1 MEKEKIIDKI
11 RKLLELSKNNPNK
24 EEAILALTKAR
35 ELMFKHNVDIEN
47 IKKDDTNYFE
57 KIVQLKKWKNWIIFF
72 VMYLNDAFG
81 TFSLYNEY
89 TKRVYFYGEK
99 EKVLGISE
107 IFEFL
112 FEVADYLAM
121 KEYRNYLK
129 EYGTGKGIY
138 LSYILGFINGV
149 NNALEKQNRE
159 FEEYGIVIVT
169 SEVLKQQVRKDKNA
183 VEKKEKKLFN
193 KNINED
199 LNREVFDKGYDEGI
213 TILDKKQIEGD
224 KSVGM

>member
-35 ELMFKHNVDIEN
+35 ELMFKHNVDMEN

-57 KIVQLKKWKNWIIFF
+57 KIVQ
-72 VMYLNDAFG
+72 LNDAFG

-183 VEKKEKKLFN
+183 VEKREKKLFN
-193 KNINED
+193 KNINTD

-213 TILDKKQIEGD
+213 IILDKKQIKGD
-224 KSVGM
+224 GNVAM

>member
-81 TFSLYNEY
+81 TFSLYNQY
-89 TKRVYFYGEK
+89 TKRIYFYGEK
-99 EKVLGISE
+99 EKVLGVSE

-183 VEKKEKKLFN
+183 VEKREKRLFN

-224 KSVGM
+224 GNVAM

>member
-11 RKLLELSKNNPNK
+11 KKLLELSKNNPNK

-35 ELMFKHNVDIEN
+35 ELMFKHNVDMEN

-57 KIVQLKKWKNWIIFF
+57 KIVQLKKWKNWILFF
-72 VMYLNDAFG
+72 LMYLNDAFG

-99 EKVLGISE
+99 EKVLGVSE

-183 VEKKEKKLFN
+183 VVKREKRLFN

-213 TILDKKQIEGD
+213 IILDKKQIKGD
-224 KSVGM
+224 GNVAM

>member
-11 RKLLELSKNNPNK
+11 KKLLELSKNNPNK

-57 KIVQLKKWKNWIIFF
+57 KIVQLKKWKNWILFF

-183 VEKKEKKLFN
+183 VEKREKRLFN
-193 KNINED
+193 KNINTD
-199 LNREVFDKGYDEGI
+199 LNREVFDKGYDEGN

>member
-35 ELMFKHNVDIEN
+35 ELMFKHNVDMEN

-57 KIVQLKKWKNWIIFF
+57 KIVQLKKWKNWILFF
-72 VMYLNDAFG
+72 LMYLNDAFG

-99 EKVLGISE
+99 EKVLGVSE

-169 SEVLKQQVRKDKNA
+169 SEVLKQQVRKVKNA
-183 VEKKEKKLFN
+183 VKKREKRLFN
-193 KNINED
+193 KNINTD

>member
-35 ELMFKHNVDIEN
+35 ELMFKHNVDMEN

-57 KIVQLKKWKNWIIFF
+57 KIVQLKKWKNWILFF
-72 VMYLNDAFG
+72 LMYLNDAFG

-121 KEYRNYLK
+121 KEYRNFLK

-183 VEKKEKKLFN
+183 VEKREKKLFN

>member
-35 ELMFKHNVDIEN
+35 ELMFKHNVDMEN

-57 KIVQLKKWKNWIIFF
+57 KIVQLKKWKNWILFF
-72 VMYLNDAFG
+72 LMYLNDAFG

-183 VEKKEKKLFN
+183 VDKREKRLFN

-199 LNREVFDKGYDEGI
+199 LNREVFDKGFDEGI
-213 TILDKKQIEGD
+213 TILDKKQIKGD
-224 KSVGM
+224 GNVAM

>member
-81 TFSLYNEY
+81 TFSLYNQY

-99 EKVLGISE
+99 EKVLGVSE

-121 KEYRNYLK
+121 KEYKNYLK

-183 VEKKEKKLFN
+183 VEKREKKLFN

>member
-81 TFSLYNEY
+81 NFSLYNEY

-99 EKVLGISE
+99 EKVLGVSE

-183 VEKKEKKLFN
+183 VEKREKKLFN

-213 TILDKKQIEGD
+213 TILDKKQIKGD
-224 KSVGM
+224 GNVAM

>member
-35 ELMFKHNVDIEN
+35 ELMFKHDINMEN

-57 KIVQLKKWKNWIIFF
+57 KIVQLKKWKNWILFF
-72 VMYLNDAFG
+72 LMYLNDAFG

-183 VEKKEKKLFN
+183 VEKREKKLFN

>member
-99 EKVLGISE
+99 EKVLGVSE

-183 VEKKEKKLFN
+183 VEKREKKLFN

-213 TILDKKQIEGD
+213 IILDKKQIKGD
-224 KSVGM
+224 GNVAM

>member
-35 ELMFKHNVDIEN
+35 ELMFKHNVDMEN

-57 KIVQLKKWKNWIIFF
+57 KIVQLKKWKNWILFF
-72 VMYLNDAFG
+72 LMYLNDAFG

-99 EKVLGISE
+99 EKVLGVSE

-183 VEKKEKKLFN
+183 VEKREKRLFN
-193 KNINED
+193 KNINID

>member
-35 ELMFKHNVDIEN
+35 ELMFKHNVDMEN
-47 IKKDDTNYFE
+47 IKKDDKNYFE

-169 SEVLKQQVRKDKNA
+169 SEVLKEQVRKDKNA
-183 VEKKEKKLFN
+183 VEKREKRLFN

-213 TILDKKQIEGD
+213 TILDKKQIKGD
-224 KSVGM
+224 GNVAM

>member
-35 ELMFKHNVDIEN
+35 ELMFKHNVDMEN

-57 KIVQLKKWKNWIIFF
+57 KIVQLKKWKNWILFF
-72 VMYLNDAFG
+72 LMYLNDAFG

-183 VEKKEKKLFN
+183 VEKREKRLFN

>member
-99 EKVLGISE
+99 EKVIGVSE

-183 VEKKEKKLFN
+183 VEKREKKLFN

>member
-99 EKVLGISE
+99 EKVLGVSE

-112 FEVADYLAM
+112 FEIADYLAM

-183 VEKKEKKLFN
+183 VEKSEKRLFN
-193 KNINED
+193 KNINTD

>member
-99 EKVLGISE
+99 EKVLGVSE

-112 FEVADYLAM
+112 FEIADYLAM

-159 FEEYGIVIVT
+159 FKEYGIVIVT

-183 VEKKEKKLFN
+183 VEKREKKLFN

>member
-11 RKLLELSKNNPNK
+11 KKLLELSKNNPNK
-24 EEAILALTKAR
+24 EESILALTKAR
-35 ELMFKHNVDIEN
+35 ELMFKHNVDMEN
-47 IKKDDTNYFE
+47 IKKDDTKYFE
-57 KIVQLKKWKNWIIFF
+57 KIVQLKKWKNWILFL
-72 VMYLNDAFG
+72 VMRLNEAFG

-99 EKVLGISE
+99 EKVIGVSE
-107 IFEFL
+107 IFKFL

-138 LSYILGFINGV
+138 LSYILGFINGID
-149 NNALEKQNRE
+149 NALEKQNSE
-159 FEEYGIVIVT
+159 FKEYGIVIVT

-183 VEKKEKKLFN
+183 VEKREKRLFN
-193 KNINED
+193 KNINTD
-199 LNREVFDKGYDEGI
+199 LNREVFDKGYDERI
-213 TILDKKQIEGD
+213 IILDKKQIKGD
-224 KSVGM
+224 GNVAM

>member
-99 EKVLGISE
+99 EKVLGVSE

-183 VEKKEKKLFN
+183 VEKREKKLFN

-213 TILDKKQIEGD
+213 TILDKKQIKGD
-224 KSVGM
+224 GNVAM

>member
-11 RKLLELSKNNPNK
+11 KKLLELSKNNPNK

-35 ELMFKHNVDIEN
+35 ELMFKHNVDMEN

-57 KIVQLKKWKNWIIFF
+57 KIVQLKKWKNWILFF
-72 VMYLNDAFG
+72 LMYLNDAFG

-99 EKVLGISE
+99 EKVLGVSE

-112 FEVADYLAM
+112 FEIADYLAM

-183 VEKKEKKLFN
+183 VEKSEKRLFN
-193 KNINED
+193 KNINTD

>member
-35 ELMFKHNVDIEN
+35 ELMFKHNVDMEN

-57 KIVQLKKWKNWIIFF
+57 KIVQLKKWKNWILFF

-89 TKRVYFYGEK
+89 TKKVYFYGEK
-99 EKVLGISE
+99 EKVLGVSE

-121 KEYRNYLK
+121 KEYRSYLK

-159 FEEYGIVIVT
+159 FEEYGIVVVT

-183 VEKKEKKLFN
+183 VEKSEKRLFN
-193 KNINED
+193 KNINTD
-199 LNREVFDKGYDEGI
+199 LNREVFDKGFDEGI

-224 KSVGM
+224 KNVGV

>member
-35 ELMFKHNVDIEN
+35 ELMFKHNVDMEN

-57 KIVQLKKWKNWIIFF
+57 KIVQLKKWKNWILFF
-72 VMYLNDAFG
+72 LMYLNDAFG
-81 TFSLYNEY
+81 TFSLYNQY
-89 TKRVYFYGEK
+89 TKKVYFYGEK
-99 EKVLGISE
+99 EKVLGVSE

-149 NNALEKQNRE
+149 NNALEKQNKE

-183 VEKKEKKLFN
+183 VEKREKKLFN

>member
-35 ELMFKHNVDIEN
+35 ELMFKHNVDMEN
-47 IKKDDTNYFE
+47 IKKDDKNYFE

-183 VEKKEKKLFN
+183 VEKREKKLFN

-213 TILDKKQIEGD
+213 TILDKKQIKGD
-224 KSVGM
+224 GNVAM

>member
-11 RKLLELSKNNPNK
+11 KKLLELSKNNPNK

-35 ELMFKHNVDIEN
+35 ELMFKHDINIEN
-47 IKKDDTNYFE
+47 IEKDDKNYFE
-57 KIVQLKKWKNWIIFF
+57 KIVQLKKWKNWIIFL

-89 TKRVYFYGEK
+89 TKKVYFYGEK
-99 EKVLGISE
+99 EKVLGVSE

-121 KEYRNYLK
+121 KEYKNYLK

-183 VEKKEKKLFN
+183 VEKREKKLFN

-199 LNREVFDKGYDEGI
+199 LNREVFDKGFDEGI
-213 TILDKKQIEGD
+213 TILDKKQIKGD
-224 KSVGM
+224 GNVAM

>member
-81 TFSLYNEY
+81 TFSLYNQY
-89 TKRVYFYGEK
+89 TKRIYFYGEK
-99 EKVLGISE
+99 EKVLGVSE

>member
-99 EKVLGISE
+99 EKVLGVSE

-183 VEKKEKKLFN
+183 VEKREKKLFN

-213 TILDKKQIEGD
+213 TILDKKQIKGD

>member
-47 IKKDDTNYFE
+47 IKKDDANYFE

-99 EKVLGISE
+99 EKVLGVSE

-183 VEKKEKKLFN
+183 VEKREKKLFN

-213 TILDKKQIEGD
+213 TILDKKQIKGD
-224 KSVGM
+224 GNVAM

>member
-99 EKVLGISE
+99 EKVLGVSE

-169 SEVLKQQVRKDKNA
+169 SEVLKQQVRKDKNE
-183 VEKKEKKLFN
+183 VEKREKRLFN
-193 KNINED
+193 KNINTD

>member
-47 IKKDDTNYFE
+47 IKKDDINYFE

-99 EKVLGISE
+99 EKVLGVSE

-169 SEVLKQQVRKDKNA
+169 SEVLKRQVRKDKNA
-183 VEKKEKKLFN
+183 VEKREKKLFN

-213 TILDKKQIEGD
+213 TILDKKQIKGD
-224 KSVGM
+224 GNVAM

>member
-99 EKVLGISE
+99 EKVLGVSE

-149 NNALEKQNRE
+149 NNALEKQNRK

-183 VEKKEKKLFN
+183 VEKREKKLFN

-213 TILDKKQIEGD
+213 TILDKKQIKGD
-224 KSVGM
+224 GNVAM

>member
-11 RKLLELSKNNPNK
+11 KKLLELSKNNPNK

-99 EKVLGISE
+99 EKVLGVSE

-121 KEYRNYLK
+121 KEYKNYLK

-183 VEKKEKKLFN
+183 VEKREKKLFN

-224 KSVGM
+224 GNVAM

>member
-11 RKLLELSKNNPNK
+11 RKLLELSKNNSNK

-35 ELMFKHNVDIEN
+35 ELMFKHDINIEN
-47 IKKDDTNYFE
+47 IEKDDKNYFE
-57 KIVQLKKWKNWIIFF
+57 KIVQLKKWKNWIIFL

-89 TKRVYFYGEK
+89 TKKVYFYGEK
-99 EKVLGISE
+99 EKVLGVSE

-112 FEVADYLAM
+112 FEIADYLAM

-183 VEKKEKKLFN
+183 VDKREKRLFN

-213 TILDKKQIEGD
+213 TILDKKQIKGD
-224 KSVGM
+224 GNVAM

>member
-99 EKVLGISE
+99 EKVLGVSE

-183 VEKKEKKLFN
+183 VKKREKRLFN
-193 KNINED
+193 KNINTD

>member
-11 RKLLELSKNNPNK
+11 KKLLELSKNNPNK

-57 KIVQLKKWKNWIIFF
+57 KIVQLKKWKNWILFF
-72 VMYLNDAFG
+72 LMYLNDAFG
-81 TFSLYNEY
+81 TFSLYNQY
-89 TKRVYFYGEK
+89 TKRIYFYGEK
-99 EKVLGISE
+99 EKVLGVSE

-169 SEVLKQQVRKDKNA
+169 SEILKEQVRKDKNA
-183 VEKKEKKLFN
+183 VKKREKRLFN
-193 KNINED
+193 KNINTD

-224 KSVGM
+224 KNVGV

>member
-35 ELMFKHNVDIEN
+35 ELMFKHNVDMEN

-57 KIVQLKKWKNWIIFF
+57 KIVQLKKWKNWILFF
-72 VMYLNDAFG
+72 LMYLNDAFG

-99 EKVLGISE
+99 EKVLGVSE

-183 VEKKEKKLFN
+183 VKKREKRLFN
-193 KNINED
+193 KNINTD

>member
-11 RKLLELSKNNPNK
+11 KKLLELSKNNPNK

-57 KIVQLKKWKNWIIFF
+57 KIVQLKKWKNWILFF

-159 FEEYGIVIVT
+159 FEEYGIIVVT
-169 SEVLKQQVRKDKNA
+169 SEVLKEQVRKDKNA
-183 VEKKEKKLFN
+183 VEKSEKKLFN
-193 KNINED
+193 KNINTD

-213 TILDKKQIEGD
+213 IILDKKQIKGD
-224 KSVGM
+224 GNVAM

>member
-81 TFSLYNEY
+81 TFSLYNQY
-89 TKRVYFYGEK
+89 TKRIYFYGEK
-99 EKVLGISE
+99 EKVLGVSE

-159 FEEYGIVIVT
+159 FEEYGIIVVT
-169 SEVLKQQVRKDKNA
+169 SEVLKEQVRKDKNA
-183 VEKKEKKLFN
+183 VEKSEKKLFN
-193 KNINED
+193 KNINTD

-213 TILDKKQIEGD
+213 IVLDKKQIKGD
-224 KSVGM
+224 GNVAM

>member
-81 TFSLYNEY
+81 TFSLYNQY
-89 TKRVYFYGEK
+89 TKRIYFYGEK
-99 EKVLGISE
+99 EKVLGVSE

-121 KEYRNYLK
+121 KEYKNYLK
-129 EYGTGKGIY
+129 KYGTGKGIY

-183 VEKKEKKLFN
+183 VEKREKKLFN

>member
-35 ELMFKHNVDIEN
+35 ELMFKHDINIEN
-47 IKKDDTNYFE
+47 IEKDDKNYFE
-57 KIVQLKKWKNWIIFF
+57 KIVQLKKWKNWIIFL

-99 EKVLGISE
+99 EKVLGVSE

-169 SEVLKQQVRKDKNA
+169 SEVLKEQVRKDKNA
-183 VEKKEKKLFN
+183 VEKSEKKLFN

-213 TILDKKQIEGD
+213 TILDKKQIKGD
-224 KSVGM
+224 GNVAM

>member
-99 EKVLGISE
+99 EKVLGVSE

-183 VEKKEKKLFN
+183 VEKREKKLFN

-224 KSVGM
+224 GNVAM